1 MRASTAAMMMILQLL
16 SSPLIL
22 IRGPDAALQNPPRRL
37 SSLRMVG
44 AGAAGKS
51 THTSTAQK
59 PSNNKRKS
67 SASTPKLPEL
77 QAWPAVAPKPALR
90 RELLHSTH
98 LFTVPEFLS
107 DKECEAFIRSAEARG
122 LEHQGSGGPAKGEA
136 FRDNERLSDYNVELA
151 DMLWQAGLRELF
163 DGVVVGRKVAVG
175 LNPNIRLYRY
185 GQGQRFGP
193 HYDESVDIDGG
204 GATEF
209 TLLVY
214 LTGGL
219 RGGETVFYDRR
230 KIVAE
235 VAPAAGMALF
245 HIHGARCLL
254 HEAKAVLK
262 GIKYV
267 LRSDVVFA

>member
-1 MRASTAAMMMILQLL
+1 MCALRVPLVQLF
-16 SSPLIL
+16 SPRFEADDVPVKVANLF
-22 IRGPDAALQNPPRRL
+22 
-37 SSLRMVG
+37 SLGMV
-44 AGAAGKS
+44 GAAGKS
-51 THTSTAQK
+51 SVKKQSK
-59 PSNNKRKS
+59 KK
-67 SASTPKLPEL
+67 ASTQEL
-77 QAWPAVAPKPALR
+77 VAWPTVARKVALSR
-90 RELLHSTH
+90 DFLHSTH
-98 LFTVPEFLS
+98 LFTVPGFLS
-107 DKECEAFIRSAEARG
+107 EKECEAFIRCAEARG

-163 DGVVVGRKVAVG
+163 QDVVVGRRVAVG

-193 HYDESVDIDGG
+193 HYDESVDIDGA

-214 LTGGL
+214 LTGSL
-219 RGGETVFYDRR
+219 SGGETVFYDRR
-230 KIVAE
+230 KVVAE

-254 HEAKAVLK
+254 HEAKSVLK
-262 GIKYV
+262 GVKYV